1 MFKVL
6 IKASAWVFFGIF
18 TTQAHAQFSQLVVF
32 GDSLSDNGNV
42 FAASGNTT
50 PPPPYF
56 EGVFS
61 NGPVWA
67 DLLAERWGI
76 PQTNLAFGGALSGIT
91 NSGNGAAPTDGTL
104 SVYAAAPLPGVLAQI
119 QLYAAQTGGAAD
131 PDALYVV
138 FVGGNDF
145 LQLAQDPMVLGA
157 FGASIGLD
165 PFDPGFATNLA
176 GAIINLTLDNIT
188 SNDARLFLGGANTI
202 ASGAVPLLYNMG
214 ARNILVAY
222 LPDVSATPA
231 ISAADAAA
239 PGTRAN
245 FLAIVENYNTVLAAR
260 LALLRQN
267 FPDLNLIEY
276 DAANALRAILADP
289 AGFGFENVT
298 DSCVDTLCFLNPAID
313 PNTYVFW
320 DAIHPTGRVNEL
332 TADQIQAAAEASLA
346 PVAATDEVLVIREGS
361 GAYGPLMSLVLL
373 GFFLRRRRR

>member
-1 MFKVL
+1 MFKKL
-6 IKASAWVFFGIF
+6 IKASLWVFFGVW
-18 TTQAHAQFSQLVVF
+18 TAQAQAQFSQLVVF

-42 FAASGNTT
+42 FAASGNTS

-91 NSGNGAAPTDGTL
+91 NSGNGVAPTDGTL
-104 SVYAAAPLPGVLAQI
+104 SVYGASPLPGVLAQI
-119 QLYAAQTGGAAD
+119 QLYAAQAGAAD
-131 PDALYVV
+131 PNALYVV

-165 PFDPGFATNLA
+165 PFDPGFSTNLA
-176 GAIINLTLDNIT
+176 GAIINLTLDNVT
-188 SNDARLFLGGANTI
+188 STDARLFLGGANTV
-202 ASGAVPLLYNMG
+202 ASGAVPLLYNLG

-245 FLAIVENYNTVLAAR
+245 FLALVENYNTVLRAR
-260 LALLRQN
+260 LELLRMS

-276 DAANALRAILADP
+276 DAATALRAILADP
-289 AGFGFENVT
+289 ASFGIENTT
-298 DSCVDTLCFLNPAID
+298 DSCVDTGCFLDPTID

-320 DAIHPTGRVNEL
+320 DAIHPTGRINEL

-346 PVAATDEVLVIREGS
+346 PTVAPEEVLVIREGS
-361 GAYGPLMSLVLL
+361 GSGGPLMFLVLL
-373 GFFLRRRRR
+373 GFLLKRHRR